1 MTTILV
7 VDDSAVDRTY
17 AAGLLSQ
24 DGSWEVIQA
33 ASGKEALKILKKSTP
48 DIIITDLQM
57 PEMNGL
63 ELISEIRDDD
73 SQVPI
78 VVMTSKGSEDIAIE
92 ALKAGISYYVPKRSL
107 ANELVDTV
115 QRITSSMQESRKR
128 SELFNRMA
136 ERTESYA
143 IENDVEL
150 VMTMSRY
157 LQAVLAETWSLDKA
171 DRMRTGTALEEA
183 LLNAMYHGNL
193 EVNSELKDQDHQA
206 FYALADE
213 RRKARPWIDRRI
225 YVQISMNAQDAKIVI
240 RDDGNGFD
248 PSLLPDP
255 TDPENLAR
263 PFGRGVMLMKAFMDD
278 VTYNEVG
285 NEVTLYRKRF
295 RG

>member
-33 ASGKEALKILKKSTP
+33 ASGKEALKILKKATP

-73 SQVPI
+73 SQIPI

-92 ALKAGISYYVPKRSL
+92 ALKAGISFYVPKRSL
-107 ANELVDTV
+107 ANDLVDTV

-128 SELFNRMA
+128 SELFNRLS
-136 ERTESYA
+136 ERNESYS

-157 LQAVLAETWSLDKA
+157 LQATLAETWSLDKA

-213 RRKARPWIDRRI
+213 RRQAKPWIDRRI
-225 YVQISMNAQDAKIVI
+225 HVQIWMNAEEAKIVI
-240 RDDGNGFD
+240 RDDGTGFD

-263 PFGRGVMLMKAFMDD
+263 PFGRGVMLMKAFMDE
-278 VTYNEVG
+278 VTYNKVG
-285 NEVTLYRKRF
+285 NEVTLYRKRN